1 LSNQTSR
8 NVKQVILIL
17 GKRLVDNRLTPE
29 GVSRIAKLNH
39 YLQSIPPKQTILVF
53 CGGVLAGQTRSEAEA
68 LWDEFRSSSSTW
80 QTIPQENIII
90 ENHSINTVQNIV
102 NASAKLTESGL
113 CERGES
119 VDVVLA
125 SNDYHLTR
133 IIEIQKMMPEQGLLT
148 MLVERCAQA
157 GLNLN
162 VPLELTNHCSARYPH
177 DTEQGKAFLLIDEL
191 TTFRVL
197 LEGVVRGAF
206 TQCLSGV
213 AREPIAMAKHALQ
226 ALTKLP
232 VMKPYH
238 VELSQL
244 SDSVIEV
251 ELALNLGEF
260 SIAEITLVLKEFD
273 AILTQLNRVIDPEG
287 IEAQTT

>member
-1 LSNQTSR
+1 
-8 NVKQVILIL
+8 
-17 GKRLVDNRLTPE
+17 
-29 GVSRIAKLNH
+29 
-39 YLQSIPPKQTILVF
+39 
-53 CGGVLAGQTRSEAEA
+53 
-68 LWDEFRSSSSTW
+68 
-80 QTIPQENIII
+80 
-90 ENHSINTVQNIV
+90 
-102 NASAKLTESGL
+102 
-113 CERGES
+113 
-119 VDVVLA
+119 
-125 SNDYHLTR
+125 
-133 IIEIQKMMPEQGLLT
+133 M
-148 MLVERCAQA
+148 
-157 GLNLN
+157 
-162 VPLELTNHCSARYPH
+162 ELTNHCSARYPH